1 MGIEHLLLVGRGR
14 APIPWAIL
22 KKLKRTG
29 VTFFKIDC
37 GVDSGPIIIQDEI
50 IIDRE
55 ETAKTLYKKA
65 ELSHVNI
72 IKRLIP
78 ALHNDDFYLEEQN
91 QKNATYWPKRT
102 PEDGKINTKASIEN
116 ALLLIR
122 ALTKPYPGAFYFEN
136 NKKII
141 IWSAEKVLK
150 KIDKYKY
157 IDFYDGIL
165 QINSFTYEK

>member
-1 MGIEHLLLVGRGR
+1 MRCR
-14 APIPWAIL
+14 AWTNNNP
-22 KKLKRTG
+22 
-29 VTFFKIDC
+29 
-37 GVDSGPIIIQDEI
+37 DEI

-55 ETAKTLYKKA
+55 ETAKALYKA

-122 ALTKPYPGAFYFEN
+122 ALTKPYPGHFIL
-136 NKKII
+136 KII
-141 IWSAEKVLK
+141 RKLLFGQLK
-150 KIDKYKY
+150 K
-157 IDFYDGIL
+157 F
-165 QINSFTYEK
+165 